1 MRPEL
6 EPWRLDAYPLQSSS
20 VKSPARFRS
29 HFVPRTRAGRIAAIA
44 FLALLALTQPP
55 LVYLLANRIQP
66 WILGVPF
73 LYAYLF
79 IVYLA
84 MIAVLIG
91 ALRKGL

>member
-1 MRPEL
+1 M
-6 EPWRLDAYPLQSSS
+6 
-20 VKSPARFRS
+20 
-29 HFVPRTRAGRIAAIA
+29 AAIA
-44 FLALLALTQPP
+44 FLGLLALTQPP
-55 LVYLLANRIQP
+55 LVFLLANRIQP